1 MFGLGSTELVIIFL
15 AIFVLFGGGKKIPEL
30 FSGLGKGIRSFRKS
44 LNGED
49 EEQHDEKTATKIDRN
64 EQKPQV

>member
-1 MFGLGSTELVIIFL
+1 MFGLGSSELVIIVL
-15 AIFVLFGGGKKIPEL
+15 VIFVLFGGGKKIPEL

-49 EEQHDEKTATKIDRN
+49 EEHSEEKTASKIDN
-64 EQKPQV
+64 TNQKPQA